1 MDANIYIVK
10 QSDLIG
16 QISDFPIEVVQKMVE
31 RQYAQNGVCD
41 VSVFQRQKDSGSDGF
56 CWASTPEGDFFWRQI
71 INSKLWRLF
80 FDTYPKLQNNC
91 IFVVV
96 DVDGKYEADVQRMQQ
111 FSSDRRKFAYKNKVG
126 DIYYIDVDRHGD
138 RRARFALANTP
149 LAKEIMEKG
158 VKYGDAATT
167 VNVEHKSDEKWKIVD
182 TSPSRSLRDAI
193 RVLEDMMSGT
203 RAF

>member
-1 MDANIYIVK
+1 MAKNIYVVK
-10 QSDLIG
+10 KSDLIG

-31 RQYAQNGVCD
+31 RQYAQNGFCD
-41 VSVFQRQKDSGSDGF
+41 VSVFQRQKDSGVTGF
-56 CWASTPEGDFFWRQI
+56 GWGITPEGDSFWRQI
-71 INSKLWRLF
+71 INLKRWHVF
-80 FDTYPKLQNNC
+80 FNKYPKLQNNC
-91 IFVVV
+91 TFVVV
-96 DVDGKYEADVQRMQQ
+96 DGDGKYKADVQRMQQ

-149 LAKEIMEKG
+149 LAKEVMEKG

-182 TSPSRSLRDAI
+182 TSPSLSLRDAI